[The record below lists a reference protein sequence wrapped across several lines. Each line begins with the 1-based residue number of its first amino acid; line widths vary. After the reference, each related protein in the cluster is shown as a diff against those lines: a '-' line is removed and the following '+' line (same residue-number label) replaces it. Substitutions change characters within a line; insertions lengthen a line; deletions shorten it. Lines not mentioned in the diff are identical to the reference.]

1 MKQEIRGLLEEN
13 TKNIRMAMRKR
24 TAITNGSC
32 IFAPRKPFL
41 VSETKTATGKMARL
55 LDKIPAAVM
64 LCPEHGDRR
73 RTLQHGQHFAALTL
87 EWASEQSSLPS

>member
-1 MKQEIRGLLEEN
+1 
-13 TKNIRMAMRKR
+13 MAMRKR

-64 LCPEHGDRR
+64 L
-73 RTLQHGQHFAALTL
+73 
-87 EWASEQSSLPS
+87 

>member
-24 TAITNGSC
+24 TAITNVSC
-32 IFAPRKPFL
+32 ILAPRKPYH

-64 LCPEHGDRR
+64 L
-73 RTLQHGQHFAALTL
+73 
-87 EWASEQSSLPS
+87 